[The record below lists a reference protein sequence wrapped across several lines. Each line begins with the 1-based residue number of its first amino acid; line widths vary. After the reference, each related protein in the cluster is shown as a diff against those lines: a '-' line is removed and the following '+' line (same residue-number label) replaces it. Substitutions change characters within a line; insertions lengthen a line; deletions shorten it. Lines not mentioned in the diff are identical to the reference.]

1 MLPAGDELSSP
12 EMWYTLCSEG
22 VPFVGMRTVMRYI
35 TLQQAAQRL
44 GIEEQVLLEWV
55 NQGFLTAYLPAPA
68 QQKSS
73 RTRSKPLWG
82 YYVPMSPA
90 RSATRDLYFDTEDIE
105 EIAED
110 IAWSKLGRRHL
121 WDEDEDA

>member
-1 MLPAGDELSSP
+1 MFTAGDGLSSP

-22 VPFVGMRTVMRYI
+22 VPFVGMQTVMPYI

-55 NQGFLTAYLPAPA
+55 NRGFLTAYSPAPI
-68 QQKSS
+68 QRRSY
-73 RTRSKPLWG
+73 RTRGKPLLG
-82 YYVPMSPA
+82 YYVQIPFA
-90 RSATRDLYFDTEDIE
+90 RDMTHNLYFNTEDIE

-110 IAWSKLGRRHL
+110 MAWSKLGRKRL
-121 WDEDEDA
+121 WDEDA

>member
-1 MLPAGDELSSP
+1 M
-12 EMWYTLCSEG
+12 
-22 VPFVGMRTVMRYI
+22 GMQMVMRYI

-82 YYVPMSPA
+82 YYVPMSSA

-110 IAWSKLGRRHL
+110 MAWSNLGRRHL